1 MFEKEAEER
10 AERKISNFIPQ
21 QWGVSL
27 IRTEQTYETVE
38 GAPHFYLRSLA
49 KMWKEGAEYGYNK
62 AKVEVED
69 SYRESLCNSE
79 LNLAS
84 VTEQLEELKK
94 ANEWHNLNENSK
106 DLPGED
112 EWVEGLYIWYYK
124 DKPQWDI
131 FKVRWVYEIG
141 ELDEK
146 LVCWYSSDDCWH
158 KVDEPDYWRKINLP
172 TRNEHDRKY

>member
-1 MFEKEAEER
+1 MFEKEAEEYR
-10 AERKISNFIPQ
+10 AKRKDCQYFSESYKNRIEKAF
-21 QWGVSL
+21 
-27 IRTEQTYETVE
+27 
-38 GAPHFYLRSLA
+38 
-49 KMWKEGAEYGYNK
+49 KDGAEFAYN
-62 AKVEVED
+62 
-69 SYRESLCNSE
+69 
-79 LNLAS
+79 
-84 VTEQLEELKK
+84 K

-158 KVDEPDYWRKINLP
+158 KAEEPDYWRKINLP
-172 TRNEHDRKY
+172 TKISVHTC

>member
-1 MFEKEAEER
+1 MFEKEA
-10 AERKISNFIPQ
+10 
-21 QWGVSL
+21 
-27 IRTEQTYETVE
+27 
-38 GAPHFYLRSLA
+38 
-49 KMWKEGAEYGYNK
+49 KENKPPYACCSFNTGCELWEDGFQRGAEFGYN
-62 AKVEVED
+62 
-69 SYRESLCNSE
+69 
-79 LNLAS
+79 
-84 VTEQLEELKK
+84 K

-131 FKVRWVYEIG
+131 FKVRWFYEIG